1 MENRTDTVI
10 DSSSSSYVALTV
22 RTKKQKTLK
31 TTCHMS
37 NFFLYFLHSI
47 HLSGEKYQSL
57 KTGQELLDS
66 QFIGKHCIVIQPVSE
81 FLAGVQYLRKDVIL
95 GVVFEFLFQKCYPD
109 VFQKGDFPAGIGFVV
124 TRKYA
129 QQCRFSSSVRC
140 DERNL
145 VPFIYIESDMLE
157 QHFRT
162 ITLADVFYL

>member
-1 MENRTDTVI
+1 MSEVVFQEFDGVNVEVVGGLVHDEEVGFRC
-10 DSSSSSYVALTV
+10 
-22 RTKKQKTLK
+22 QHHGQ
-31 TTCHMS
+31 CHP
-37 NFFLYFLHSI
+37 FHFA
-47 HLSGEKYQSL
+47 SGEVFHQTAFLESE
-57 KTGQELLDS
+57 TGQELLDS
-66 QFIGKHCIVIQPVSE
+66 QFIGEHCLVIQPVGE
-81 FLAGVQYLRKDVIL
+81 FLAGVQYLRKDVLL

-109 VFQKGDFPAGIGFVV
+109 VFQKGNFPAGIGFVV